1 MDSKDQIMIQ
11 QRIAENR
18 IDAIDWMKGLC
29 IICIT
34 LLHIENGIFPNK
46 LNISIGMFMI
56 TGFYVTSGWVHG
68 MKAANKTVLKVFIQK
83 RWKSL
88 GVPYLWFTGIL
99 ILVDFLFYL
108 VGHYEFD
115 IVLRD
120 IYKSIVLRGIGTL
133 WFLPVLFGGE
143 LLFVTFRNKR
153 CTYVGLLVGL
163 ITFILLSMFQKHLQQ
178 HLSDFNFTLIKMPLL
193 VLSSSASAWTIITA
207 SYLVSR
213 YVNQYSVKKKY
224 LLGCAVLLLLTTLVY
239 LNTPIDENL
248 PSALLICIAKLFSFI
263 EPLAILFLF
272 LCIAKENILL
282 KYLQYWGKNSIILMA
297 VHYSILMELFIWIVN
312 IIWGVP
318 LQGWNSLICFFI
330 IMALQYP
337 IAEYINCKLEFLIG
351 K

>member
-193 VLSSSASAWTIITA
+193 VSV
-207 SYLVSR
+207 SYTH
-213 YVNQYSVKKKY
+213 
-224 LLGCAVLLLLTTLVY
+224 LT
-239 LNTPIDENL
+239 L
-248 PSALLICIAKLFSFI
+248 PTKA
-263 EPLAILFLF
+263 
-272 LCIAKENILL
+272 
-282 KYLQYWGKNSIILMA
+282 
-297 VHYSILMELFIWIVN
+297 
-312 IIWGVP
+312 
-318 LQGWNSLICFFI
+318 
-330 IMALQYP
+330 
-337 IAEYINCKLEFLIG
+337 
-351 K
+351 